1 MINIL
6 YLHAGAEMYGS
17 DKVLLQLV
25 TKLNKKKFRPIVLLP
40 EHGIL
45 ENKLKENNV
54 KVSII
59 PYPILRREYL
69 TFHGI
74 LNYIFNYFKYGFRL
88 KKYVQ
93 DKNIDLI
100 HINTIAVLE
109 GVFLKLF
116 TTVPVV
122 WHIHEI
128 LTNPKFIYKLTS
140 YLVGKFSDIVIAIS
154 NATKENLVN
163 SGFVPES
170 KVKIV
175 YNGIDLS
182 QNLQVTNLRNHLNIK
197 KTDIVI
203 GHVGRIN
210 AWKGQNDFLEASIP
224 VMIRH
229 PNVHILFSGNPYKGQ
244 EWREKNLLNRI
255 NALYDLKTRI
265 HYLGYEKRIDKVFET
280 IDIFVS
286 CSTRPEPFSLVTIEA
301 MKHYKPVIAYDKG
314 GPSEIIRNGYSGIL
328 VPFLNVNSLSEAI
341 ESLVN
346 DPNKIVFYGIN
357 SRRII
362 KNNFSEVAFVK
373 NIENIYGR
381 MIS

>member
-128 LTNPKFIYKLTS
+128 LTNPKFIYRLTS

-197 KTDIVI
+197 K
-203 GHVGRIN
+203 RI
-210 AWKGQNDFLEASIP
+210 
-224 VMIRH
+224 
-229 PNVHILFSGNPYKGQ
+229 
-244 EWREKNLLNRI
+244 LLL
-255 NALYDLKTRI
+255 AT
-265 HYLGYEKRIDKVFET
+265 LGE
-280 IDIFVS
+280 
-286 CSTRPEPFSLVTIEA
+286 
-301 MKHYKPVIAYDKG
+301 
-314 GPSEIIRNGYSGIL
+314 
-328 VPFLNVNSLSEAI
+328 
-341 ESLVN
+341 
-346 DPNKIVFYGIN
+346 
-357 SRRII
+357 
-362 KNNFSEVAFVK
+362 
-373 NIENIYGR
+373 
-381 MIS
+381 